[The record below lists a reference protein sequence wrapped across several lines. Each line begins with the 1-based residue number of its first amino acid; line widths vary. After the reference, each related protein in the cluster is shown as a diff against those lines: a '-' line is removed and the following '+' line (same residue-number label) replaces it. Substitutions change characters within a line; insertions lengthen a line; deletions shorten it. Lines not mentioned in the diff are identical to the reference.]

1 MGSEKMLQFE
11 PNVGENSLLRI
22 YNTLNNRVEPIST
35 VEPGVARIYTCGPT
49 VYRYAHVGNLRS
61 YLMADW
67 IRRAIAERGTK
78 VVHIKNITDVG
89 HMRQEQLERG
99 GDKVILAALA
109 EGKTPREIADYYTEA
124 FLSDEAKMNILPADE
139 FPRATDHIPEM
150 LDVIRRLMDNGYAY
164 EAEGNIYFDVARYG
178 PYGQLSGNLGGDLME
193 GVRVEAD
200 PLKRDPRDFTLWKA
214 AEPGRDVK
222 WDSPWG
228 EGFPGWHIECSAMST
243 RYLGREQDLHT
254 GGVDNIFPHHEGE
267 IAQSEAAFGCR
278 YVRHWVH
285 GQHLLADGVKMAK
298 SAGNEFL
305 LADLEQRG
313 FEPLAFRYLCL
324 TVKYRRRLNFTFSAL
339 KAAQRGLTRLRD
351 RVWTWQRS
359 TAQTNGAGNAHLQQW
374 MQQFQDA
381 VEDDLNM
388 PRALSIAWGMAQ
400 SDLPSR
406 HKLELLLQMDHVLGL
421 DLAKVPHSYPLPD
434 DTMNTLMDRESYR
447 TRRSYDRSDMIRTHL
462 GEQGFQIRDTHHG
475 PVARPKTSFELVEE
489 RWPSVSSPREVPS
502 FLESSSTRDFSVVIS
517 ANDYLE
523 DVKRCINSILR
534 FSDNSSTEIIAVDN
548 GSTDGTAEWLEEM
561 QRQHENVRVL
571 HCDHQLGEAQA
582 KNIGLCLSR
591 GRIIVM
597 MDTSIEATGQFL
609 PSIAE
614 KLEDATVGVAG
625 PWGIISENLHHFH
638 EEITNGDA
646 DAMQGYC
653 FAFRR
658 DLLRKVGLLREC
670 FRFYR
675 NLDLDF
681 SFQFRNKGYR
691 ILADGDLPL
700 VRHEHRQWASLGE
713 DERDQLSRRNFRHF
727 FKRWGNRKDL
737 LVSNVQKNSTT
748 D

>member
-1 MGSEKMLQFE
+1 M
-11 PNVGENSLLRI
+11 LRI
-22 YNTLNNRVEPIST
+22 YNTLNKRVEPVAT
-35 VEPGVARIYTCGPT
+35 VEPGVARVYTCGPT

-67 IRRAIAERGTK
+67 IRRALAEDGMK

-109 EGKTPREIADYYTEA
+109 EGKTPREIADFYTEA
-124 FLSDEAKMNILPADE
+124 FHADEAKMNILPADE
-139 FPRATDHIPEM
+139 FPRATDHVPEM
-150 LDVIRRLMDNGYAY
+150 LDVIRRLMENGYAY
-164 EAEGNIYFDVARYG
+164 EAEGNVYFDVARYE
-178 PYGQLSGNLGGDLME
+178 PYGQLSGNLGQELME

-267 IAQSEAAFGCR
+267 IAQSEAAFGTR

-285 GQHLLADGVKMAK
+285 GQHLLADGVKMSK
-298 SAGNEFL
+298 SAGNEFI
-305 LADLEQRG
+305 LADLERRG

-351 RVWTWQRS
+351 RVWHWQRAAS
-359 TAQTNGAGNAHLQQW
+359 PTNGADGDGSQHFLED
-374 MQQFQDA
+374 FRDA

-388 PRALSIAWGMAQ
+388 PRALSVAWGMAR
-400 SDLPSR
+400 SALPDLG
-406 HKLELLLQMDHVLGL
+406 KLELLFEMDRILGL
-421 DLAKVPHSYPLPD
+421 DLARVPETYPLPQE
-434 DTMNTLMDRESYR
+434 TLNTLTDRESYR
-447 TRRSYDRSDMIRTHL
+447 ARSGYERSDNIRAHL
-462 GEQGFQIRDTHHG
+462 GEQGYQVRDTRRG
-475 PVARPKTSFELVEE
+475 VMARPKTSFELVEE
-489 RWPSVSSPREVPS
+489 RWPSVSSPREAPS
-502 FLESSSTRDFSVVIS
+502 YLDSPSTRDFSVVVT

-523 DVKRCINSILR
+523 DVKRCVNGILR
-534 FSDNSSTEIIAVDN
+534 WSADSDAEVVAVDN
-548 GSTDGTAEWLEEM
+548 GSTDGAAEWLEEM
-561 QRQHENVRVL
+561 QSRHKNVRVL
-571 HCDHQLGEAQA
+571 HCDHQLGEAQS
-582 KNIGLCLSR
+582 KNIGLALSR
-591 GRIIVM
+591 GRVVVM
-597 MDTSIEATGQFL
+597 MDTSVEAVGDFL
-609 PSIAE
+609 PRIAE
-614 KLEDATVGVAG
+614 GLKDGKVGVTG
-625 PWGIISENLHHFH
+625 PWGIVSENLHHFH
-638 EEITNGDA
+638 EEVTKGDA

-658 DLLRKVGLLREC
+658 EMLKEVGLLREC

-681 SFQFRNKGYR
+681 SFQFRNLGYR
-691 ILADGDLPL
+691 IIADGDLPL

-737 LVSNVQKNSTT
+737 LVSNVG
-748 D
+748 

>member
-1 MGSEKMLQFE
+1 M
-11 PNVGENSLLRI
+11 LRI
-22 YNTLNNRVEPIST
+22 YNTLNKRVETIST

-67 IRRAIAERGTK
+67 IRRALAERGTK
-78 VVHIKNITDVG
+78 VIHVKNITDVG

-109 EGKTPREIADYYTEA
+109 EGKTPRQIADFYTEA
-124 FLSDEAKMNILPADE
+124 FHADETKMNILPADE
-139 FPRATDHIPEM
+139 FPRATDHVPEM
-150 LDVIRRLMDNGYAY
+150 LDVIRRLVENGYAY
-164 EAEGNIYFDVARYG
+164 EAQGNVYFNVSSYE
-178 PYGQLSGNLGGDLME
+178 PYGQLSGNLGHDLME

-267 IAQSEAAFGCR
+267 IAQSEAAFGSR

-298 SAGNEFL
+298 SAGNEFI
-305 LADLEQRG
+305 LADLERRG

-339 KAAQRGLTRLRD
+339 KAAQRGLIRLRD
-351 RVWTWQRS
+351 RVWTWQRADS
-359 TAQTNGAGNAHLQQW
+359 QANGSPGSEGQRWLREFW
-374 MQQFQDA
+374 DA

-388 PRALSIAWGMAQ
+388 PRALSVAWGMAQ
-400 SDLPSR
+400 SDLPHR
-406 HKLELLLQMDHVLGL
+406 RKLELLLEMDRILGL
-421 DLAKVPHSYPLPD
+421 DLAQVPHSYTLPQE
-434 DTMNTLMDRESYR
+434 TLNTIMDRESYR
-447 TRRSYDRSDMIRTHL
+447 TRLSYERSDRIRAHL
-462 GEQGFQIRDTHHG
+462 GEQGYQVRDTRQG
-475 PVARPKTSFELVEE
+475 PLARPKTSFELVEE
-489 RWPSVSSPREVPS
+489 RWPSVSSPREAPS
-502 FLESSSTRDFSVVIS
+502 YVNSPSTRDFSVVIS
-517 ANDYLE
+517 ASDYLE
-523 DVKRCINSILR
+523 DVKRCVNSLLR
-534 FSDNSSTEIIAVDN
+534 WSDNVDAEAIVVDN
-548 GSTDGTAEWLEEM
+548 GSTDGTAEWLEEA
-561 QRQHENVRVL
+561 QHRHKRVRVL

-582 KNIGLCLSR
+582 KNIGLALSR
-591 GRIIVM
+591 GRVVVM
-597 MDTSIEATGQFL
+597 MDTSVEAVGDFL
-609 PSIAE
+609 PQIGESLQDDKI
-614 KLEDATVGVAG
+614 GVTG

-638 EEITNGDA
+638 EEVSTGDA

-658 DLLRKVGLLREC
+658 ELLREVGLLREC

-681 SFQFRNKGYR
+681 SFQFRNLGYR
-691 ILADGDLPL
+691 ILANGDLPL
-700 VRHEHRQWASLGE
+700 LRHEHRQWASLGE
-713 DERDQLSRRNFRHF
+713 EERDQLSRRNFRHF

-737 LVSNVQKNSTT
+737 LVSNTGRQRTT
-748 D
+748 N

>member
-1 MGSEKMLQFE
+1 M
-11 PNVGENSLLRI
+11 LRI
-22 YNTLNNRVEPIST
+22 YNTLNKRVEPVST
-35 VEPGVARIYTCGPT
+35 VEPGIARIYTCGPT

-67 IRRAIAERGTK
+67 IRRALVESGTK
-78 VVHIKNITDVG
+78 VIHVKNITDVG

-109 EGKTPREIADYYTEA
+109 EGKTPGEIADFYTEA
-124 FLSDEAKMNILPADE
+124 FHADEAKMNILPADE
-139 FPRATDHIPEM
+139 FPRATDHVPEM
-150 LDVIRRLMDNGYAY
+150 LDVIRRLLDNGYAY
-164 EAEGNIYFDVARYG
+164 EAEGNIYFDVARYK
-178 PYGQLSGNLGGDLME
+178 PYGQLSGNLGRDLME

-267 IAQSEAAFGCR
+267 IAQSEAAFGNK

-285 GQHLLADGVKMAK
+285 GQHLLADGVKMSK
-298 SAGNEFL
+298 SAGNEFI
-305 LADLEQRG
+305 LADLERRG

-351 RVWTWQRS
+351 RVWVWQS
-359 TAQTNGAGNAHLQQW
+359 DGAHPNGADGSGGQQW
-374 MQQFQDA
+374 TREFWEA

-388 PRALSIAWGMAQ
+388 PRALSVAWAMVQ
-400 SDLPSR
+400 SDVPPR
-406 HKLELLLQMDHVLGL
+406 RKLEILLEMDRVLGL
-421 DLAKVPHSYPLPD
+421 DLARVPHSYPLSQE
-434 DTMNTLMDRESYR
+434 TLNILTDRESYR
-447 TRRSYDRSDMIRTHL
+447 ARSSYERSDRIRVDL
-462 GEQGFQIRDTHHG
+462 GEQGYQVRDTRHG
-475 PVARPKTSFELVEE
+475 PMTRPKTSFELVEE
-489 RWPSVSSPREVPS
+489 RWPSVSSPREVTSYVDSPS
-502 FLESSSTRDFSVVIS
+502 TKGFSVVITAS
-517 ANDYLE
+517 GYLD
-523 DVKRCINSILR
+523 DVKRCVNSLLR
-534 FSDNSSTEIIAVDN
+534 HSLDSDAEFVVVDN
-548 GSTDGTAEWLEEM
+548 GSTDGTAEWLEGM
-561 QRQHENVRVL
+561 QNRHESVRVL

-582 KNIGLCLSR
+582 KNIGLALSR
-591 GRIIVM
+591 GRIIVLL
-597 MDTSIEATGQFL
+597 DTSIEVTGDFL
-609 PSIAE
+609 PRINES
-614 KLEDATVGVAG
+614 LQDASVGVTG
-625 PWGIISENLHHFH
+625 PWGIISENLRHFH
-638 EEITNGDA
+638 EEVTEGDA

-658 DLLRKVGLLREC
+658 ELLAKTGLLREC

-681 SFQFRNKGYR
+681 SFQFRDMGYR

-700 VRHEHRQWASLGE
+700 VRHEHRQWANLGE

-737 LVSNVQKNSTT
+737 LVSNSAG
-748 D
+748 

>member
-1 MGSEKMLQFE
+1 M
-11 PNVGENSLLRI
+11 LRI
-22 YNTLNNRVEPIST
+22 YNTLNNRVEQIST

-67 IRRAIAERGTK
+67 IRRALAEGGTR
-78 VVHIKNITDVG
+78 VIHIKNITDVG

-109 EGKTPREIADYYTEA
+109 EGKTPAEIAEFYTEA
-124 FLSDEAKMNILPADE
+124 FHADEAKVNILPADE
-139 FPRATDHIPEM
+139 FPRATDHVPEM
-150 LDVIRRLMDNGYAY
+150 LDVIGKLMENGYAY
-164 EAEGNIYFDVARYG
+164 EAEGNVYFDVARYG
-178 PYGQLSGNLGGDLME
+178 PYGQLSGNLGRELME

-200 PLKRDPRDFTLWKA
+200 PLKRDHRDFTLWKA

-267 IAQSEAAFGCR
+267 IAQSEAAFGTR

-285 GQHLLADGVKMAK
+285 GQHLLADGVKMSK
-298 SAGNEFL
+298 SAGNEFI
-305 LADLEQRG
+305 LADLEMRG

-339 KAAQRGLTRLRD
+339 KAAQRGLIRLRD
-351 RVWTWQRS
+351 RVWSWQRS
-359 TAQTNGAGNAHLQQW
+359 ASHSNGADVTHGRQW
-374 MQQFQDA
+374 VEKFWDA

-388 PRALSIAWGMAQ
+388 PRALSVAWGMAQ
-400 SDLPSR
+400 SDLPVR
-406 HKLELLLQMDHVLGL
+406 RKLALLLEMDRILGL
-421 DLAKVPHSYPLPD
+421 DLARVPHTYPLPQE
-434 DTMNTLMDRESYR
+434 TLNILTDRESYR
-447 TRRSYDRSDMIRTHL
+447 ARSSYNRSDSIRDHL
-462 GEQGFQIRDTHHG
+462 GEQGYQVRDTLKG
-475 PVARPKTSFELVEE
+475 PMARPKTSFELVEE
-489 RWPSVSSPREVPS
+489 RWPSVSSPREAPS
-502 FLESSSTRDFSVVIS
+502 NLHLPSTREFSLVVT
-517 ANDYLE
+517 ANDYLD
-523 DVKRCINSILR
+523 DVKRCVNGLR
-534 FSDNSSTEIIAVDN
+534 RWSSDADAEIIVVDN
-548 GSTDGTAEWLEEM
+548 GSTDGTAEWLEEV
-561 QRQHENVRVL
+561 QNQYDDVSVI

-582 KNIGLCLSR
+582 KNIGLALSR
-591 GRIIVM
+591 GRIIVL
-597 MDTSIEATGQFL
+597 MDTSVEAVGDFL
-609 PSIAE
+609 PQISRNLLDDGI
-614 KLEDATVGVAG
+614 GVTG

-638 EEITNGDA
+638 EEVTDGDA

-658 DLLRKVGLLREC
+658 EVLKKSGLLREC

-681 SFQFRNKGYR
+681 SFQIRNLGYR
-691 ILADGDLPL
+691 ILADGSLPL

-713 DERDQLSRRNFRHF
+713 EERDQLSRRNFRHF
-727 FKRWGNRKDL
+727 FRRWGNRKDL
-737 LVSNVQKNSTT
+737 LVSGAGSKP
-748 D
+748 

>member
-1 MGSEKMLQFE
+1 M
-11 PNVGENSLLRI
+11 LRI
-22 YNTLNNRVEPIST
+22 YNTLNKRVEPIST
-35 VEPGVARIYTCGPT
+35 VEPGVARVYTCGPT

-67 IRRAIAERGTK
+67 IRRALSERGTK
-78 VVHIKNITDVG
+78 VIHIKNITDVG

-99 GDKVILAALA
+99 GDKVILAAIA
-109 EGKTPREIADYYTEA
+109 EGKTPREIADFYTEA
-124 FLSDEAKMNILPADE
+124 FHADEAKMNILPADE
-139 FPRATDHIPEM
+139 FPRATDHVPEM
-150 LDVIRRLMDNGYAY
+150 LDVIGRLMENGYAY
-164 EAEGNIYFDVARYG
+164 EAGGNIYFDVARYG
-178 PYGQLSGNLGGDLME
+178 PYGQLSGNLGQELME

-214 AEPGRDVK
+214 AEAGRDVK

-267 IAQSEAAFGCR
+267 IAQSEAAFGTR

-298 SAGNEFL
+298 SAGNEFI

-351 RVWTWQRS
+351 RVWHWRR
-359 TAQTNGAGNAHLQQW
+359 TASLANGNGGSDGRRWFLNFRH
-374 MQQFQDA
+374 A
-381 VEDDLNM
+381 VENDLNM
-388 PRALSIAWGMAQ
+388 PRALSLAWGMAQ
-400 SDLPSR
+400 SDLPVR
-406 HKLELLLQMDHVLGL
+406 RKLALLLEMDRILGL
-421 DLAKVPHSYPLPD
+421 DLANVPHTYPLPD
-434 DTMNTLMDRESYR
+434 ETENTLMDRESYR
-447 TRRSYDRSDMIRTHL
+447 SRSSYDRSDLIRANL
-462 GEQGFQIRDTHHG
+462 GEQGFQVRDTRNG
-475 PVARPKTSFELVEE
+475 PMTRPKTSFELVEE
-489 RWPSVSSPREVPS
+489 RWPSFSSPREAPS
-502 FLESSSTRDFSVVIS
+502 YLNSPSTKEFSVVIS
-517 ANDYLE
+517 ANGYLD
-523 DVKRCINSILR
+523 DVKRCVDAILR
-534 FSDNSSTEIIAVDN
+534 WTDGADAEIVVVDN
-548 GSTDGTAEWLEEM
+548 GSTDGAAEWLEEA
-561 QRQHENVRVL
+561 QSRHDNVSVL

-582 KNIGLCLSR
+582 KNIGLALSR
-591 GRIIVM
+591 GRIVVM
-597 MDTSIEATGQFL
+597 MDTSVEPVGDFL
-609 PSIAE
+609 SPIAQS
-614 KLEDATVGVAG
+614 LQDSSVGVTG

-638 EEITNGDA
+638 EEVSEGDA
-646 DAMQGYC
+646 DAMQSYC

-658 DLLRKVGLLREC
+658 ELLREVGLLREC

-681 SFQFRNKGYR
+681 SFQFRNHGYR

-700 VRHEHRQWASLGE
+700 LRHEHRQWESLGE
-713 DERDQLSRRNFRHF
+713 EERDQLSRRNFRHF

-737 LVSNVQKNSTT
+737 LVSNTGGQPAVN
-748 D
+748 

>member
-1 MGSEKMLQFE
+1 M
-11 PNVGENSLLRI
+11 LRI
-22 YNTLNNRVEPIST
+22 YNTLNKRVETLST
-35 VEPGVARIYTCGPT
+35 VDPGVARIYTCGPT

-67 IRRAIAERGTK
+67 IRRALAERDIK

-109 EGKTPREIADYYTEA
+109 EGKTPREIADFYTEA
-124 FLSDEAKMNILPADE
+124 FHSDEAKVNILPADE

-150 LDVIRRLMDNGYAY
+150 LDVIRRLMENGYAY
-164 EAEGNIYFDVARYG
+164 EAEGNVYFDVARYG
-178 PYGQLSGNLGGDLME
+178 PYGQLSGNLGQDLME

-200 PLKRDPRDFTLWKA
+200 PLKRDPRDFTLWKS

-267 IAQSEAAFGCR
+267 IAQSEAAFGSR

-285 GQHLLADGVKMAK
+285 GQHLLADGVKMSK
-298 SAGNEFL
+298 SAGNEFI

-351 RVWTWQRS
+351 RVWAWQRS
-359 TAQTNGAGNAHLQQW
+359 AGRSNGADGSEGNRWLAD
-374 MQQFQDA
+374 FQAA

-388 PRALSIAWGMAQ
+388 PRALSVAWGLAQ
-400 SDLPSR
+400 SDLPEGS
-406 HKLELLLQMDHVLGL
+406 KLELLLEMDRILGL
-421 DLAKVPHSYPLPD
+421 DLARVPNSYPLSQE
-434 DTMNTLMDRESYR
+434 TLNTLMDRESYR
-447 TRRSYDRSDMIRTHL
+447 ARSSYDRSDSIREHL
-462 GEQGFQIRDTHHG
+462 GRQGIHVRDTRSG
-475 PVARPKTSFELVEE
+475 PIARPKTSFELVAE
-489 RWPSVSSPREVPS
+489 RWPSVSSPREAPS
-502 FLESSSTRDFSVVIS
+502 YLDSPSTRDFSVVIT

-523 DVKRCINSILR
+523 DVKRCVNSVLR
-534 FSDNSSTEIIAVDN
+534 WSSDADAEIVVVDN
-548 GSTDGTAEWLEEM
+548 GSTDGAAEWLEEM
-561 QRQHENVRVL
+561 QDSHENVTVL

-582 KNIGLCLSR
+582 KNIGLSLSL

-597 MDTSIEATGQFL
+597 MDTSVEAVGDFL
-609 PSIAE
+609 PGIGESLSDE
-614 KLEDATVGVAG
+614 RVGVTG

-638 EEITNGDA
+638 EEVTEGDA

-658 DLLRKVGLLREC
+658 ELLREVGLLREC

-681 SFQFRNKGYR
+681 SFQFLNLGYR
-691 ILADGDLPL
+691 ILASGDLPL
-700 VRHEHRQWASLGE
+700 IRHEHRQWASLGE
-713 DERDQLSRRNFRHF
+713 EERDQLSRRNFRHF
-727 FKRWGNRKDL
+727 LKRWGNRKDL
-737 LVSNVQKNSTT
+737 LVSNAGDQAEAN
-748 D
+748 

>member
-1 MGSEKMLQFE
+1 M
-11 PNVGENSLLRI
+11 LRI
-22 YNTLNNRVEPIST
+22 YNTLTNRVEPIST
-35 VEPGVARIYTCGPT
+35 VERGVARIYTCGPT

-67 IRRAIAERGTK
+67 IRRAIAEGGSR
-78 VVHIKNITDVG
+78 VVHVKNITDVG

-109 EGKTPREIADYYTEA
+109 EGKTPKEIADFYTEA
-124 FLSDEAKMNILPADE
+124 FHADEAKMNILPADE
-139 FPRATDHIPEM
+139 FPRATDHVPEM
-150 LDVIRRLMDNGYAY
+150 LDVIRRLVNNGYAY
-164 EAEGNIYFDVARYG
+164 EAEGNVYFDVARYE
-178 PYGQLSGNLGGDLME
+178 PYGQLSGNLGVDLME

-228 EGFPGWHIECSAMST
+228 EGFPGWHIECSAMSV

-285 GQHLLADGVKMAK
+285 GQHLLADGVKMSK

-305 LADLEQRG
+305 LADLEHRG

-351 RVWTWQRS
+351 RVWTWQRDG
-359 TAQTNGAGNAHLQQW
+359 AHPNGSDGSDNADGRRW
-374 MQQFQDA
+374 VKKFREA

-388 PRALSIAWGMAQ
+388 PRALSVAWAMAQ
-400 SDLPSR
+400 SDLPGGR
-406 HKLELLLQMDHVLGL
+406 KLEMLLEMDRVLGL
-421 DLAKVPHSYPLPD
+421 DLARVPHSYTLPREAV
-434 DTMNTLMDRESYR
+434 NTLMDRESYR
-447 TRRSYDRSDMIRTHL
+447 ARSRYDRSDRIRDHL
-462 GEQGFQIRDTHHG
+462 GKQGYQVRDTRQG
-475 PVARPKTSFELVEE
+475 PIARPKTSFELVEE

-502 FLESSSTRDFSVVIS
+502 YVNSPSTRDFSVVIT
-517 ANDYLE
+517 ANDYLG
-523 DVKRCINSILR
+523 DVKRCVNALLR
-534 FSDNSSTEIIAVDN
+534 CTTGADAEVVVVDN
-548 GSTDGTAEWLEEM
+548 GSTDGAAEWLEEA
-561 QRQHENVRVL
+561 QSRHEDVRVL
-571 HCDHQLGEAQA
+571 HCDHQLGEAQS
-582 KNIGLCLSR
+582 KNIGLALSR
-591 GRIIVM
+591 GRIVVM
-597 MDTSIEATGQFL
+597 MDTSVEPTGDFL
-609 PSIAE
+609 PRIAGS
-614 KLEDATVGVAG
+614 LRDATVGVTG
-625 PWGIISENLHHFH
+625 PWGIISENLQHFH
-638 EEITNGDA
+638 EEVTEGDA

-658 DLLRKVGLLREC
+658 ELLREVGLLREC

-681 SFQFRNKGYR
+681 SFQFRNHGYR
-691 ILADGDLPL
+691 ILADGGLPL
-700 VRHEHRQWASLGE
+700 LRHEHRQWESLGE
-713 DERDQLSRRNFRHF
+713 EERDQLSRRNFRHF

-737 LVSNVQKNSTT
+737 LVSNTKGQ
-748 D
+748 

>member
-1 MGSEKMLQFE
+1 MN
-11 PNVGENSLLRI
+11 PLLRI
-22 YNTLNNRVEPIST
+22 YNTLNKRVEPVST

-67 IRRAIAERGTK
+67 IRRALAEGGTK
-78 VVHIKNITDVG
+78 VIHIKNITDVG

-109 EGKTPREIADYYTEA
+109 EGKTPGEIADFYTEA
-124 FLSDEAKMNILPADE
+124 FHADEAKMNILPADE
-139 FPRATDHIPEM
+139 FPRATDHVPEM
-150 LDVIRRLMDNGYAY
+150 LDVIRRLMENGYAY
-164 EAEGNIYFDVARYG
+164 EVEGNVYFDVARYE
-178 PYGQLSGNLGGDLME
+178 PYGQLSGNLGRDLME

-200 PLKRDPRDFTLWKA
+200 PLKRDPRDFTLWKS

-267 IAQSEAAFGCR
+267 IAQSEAAFGTR

-305 LADLEQRG
+305 LADLELRG

-339 KAAQRGLTRLRD
+339 KAAQRGLIRLRD
-351 RVWTWQRS
+351 RAWNWQRADS
-359 TAQTNGAGNAHLQQW
+359 RVNGADGSDGQQW
-374 MQQFQDA
+374 VEKFREA

-388 PRALSIAWGMAQ
+388 PRALSVTWGMAQ
-400 SDLPSR
+400 SDLPGHR
-406 HKLELLLQMDHVLGL
+406 KLELLLEMDRILGL
-421 DLAKVPHSYPLPD
+421 DLARVPHSYPLSQE
-434 DTMNTLMDRESYR
+434 TLNTLTDRESYR
-447 TRRSYDRSDMIRTHL
+447 ARSSYERSDRIRDHL
-462 GEQGFQIRDTHHG
+462 GEQGYQVRDTRNG
-475 PVARPKTSFELVEE
+475 PMARPKTSFELVEE
-489 RWPSVSSPREVPS
+489 RWPSVSSPREAPS
-502 FLESSSTRDFSVVIS
+502 YLNSPSTKDFSVVITAS
-517 ANDYLE
+517 DYLD
-523 DVKRCINSILR
+523 DVKRCVNGILR
-534 FSDNSSTEIIAVDN
+534 WSSDSDAEIVVVDN
-548 GSTDGTAEWLEEM
+548 GSTDGAAEWLEEM
-561 QRQHENVRVL
+561 QNRHESVRVL

-582 KNIGLCLSR
+582 KNIGLALSR

-597 MDTSIEATGQFL
+597 IDTSVEAVGAFL
-609 PSIAE
+609 PRIAE
-614 KLEDATVGVAG
+614 SLKHDEIGVTG

-638 EEITNGDA
+638 EEMTEGDA

-658 DLLRKVGLLREC
+658 ELLAETGLLREC

-681 SFQFRNKGYR
+681 SFQFRDLGYR

-713 DERDQLSRRNFRHF
+713 EERDQLSRRNFRHF

-737 LVSNVQKNSTT
+737 LVSNTASQSAAN
-748 D
+748 